1 MSDVTYE
8 LNEFIICKS
17 SLRNE
22 PFGYPAKIIEI
33 KVVNEE
39 KWYLVH
45 YAGWNVRHDIWI
57 MDANVSTMFFKHTPE
72 VEAAHKKLFEESKAM
87 TVKKKDTLMGQSK
100 KREGS
105 AGTKPS
111 SVPKIGKDIM
121 EKKLTIIRERSTGSS
136 YNRCA
141 SRQSMTDELI
151 IHFPDKLRSLLLDD
165 AELMKTHCMLCKLP
179 ARYTVD
185 LIIKEYG
192 EAVSANGEIVDIA
205 GKDENKHLE
214 LVLNKHDL
222 VQSSI
227 GILDYFN
234 ILLGSRLLY
243 SCEKRQYE
251 NFCMNPSAGSPGRKV
266 DDQETPELESI
277 KIVPSSIYGI
287 VHLVRLLVQLGLLID
302 QSGFGG
308 KSIKILHEHVSNFM
322 IFLSKNVPRY
332 LDIEKD
338 YDGADF
344 EIPMEENPE

>member
-141 SRQSMTDELI
+141 SRQSMTD
-151 IHFPDKLRSLLLDD
+151 
-165 AELMKTHCMLCKLP
+165 
-179 ARYTVD
+179 
-185 LIIKEYG
+185 YG